1 MTDMLSAESHATA
14 LSANASEI
22 TYELTGGAIEK
33 DHPMAD
39 AANAMGL
46 TFGFGTIAF
55 VGRDASGD
63 YLVQFN
69 DTASNTGYSSS
80 WPGWAY
86 EVAKAALENAKN
98 VWVESNGPPFGGNLV
113 FVLEMA

>member
-1 MTDMLSAESHATA
+1 MTDMLATESHATT
-14 LSANASEI
+14 LSASAI
-22 TYELTGGAIEK
+22 DYELTEGAIAQ
-33 DHPMAD
+33 DHPMAE
-39 AANAMGL
+39 AANRLGL

-55 VGRDASGD
+55 VGRNASGE

-69 DTASNTGYSSS
+69 DTASNTGYSST
-80 WPGWAY
+80 WPAWAY

>member
-1 MTDMLSAESHATA
+1 MTDMLSAESHASA
-14 LSANASEI
+14 LSATVSDIAH
-22 TYELTGGAIEK
+22 ELTESARAQ
-33 DHPMAD
+33 DHPMVE

-55 VGRDASGD
+55 VGRNASGQ

-69 DTASNTGYSSS
+69 DTASNTGYSSM
-80 WPGWAY
+80 WPEWAY

-98 VWVESNGPPFGGNLV
+98 VWVESNGPPFGDNLV